1 MRKYLNNPRIV
12 LPIALFAMLW
22 VCHSYGL
29 LDQLL
34 PDFSTQSQSVAATQV
49 VIEKEVITLTPSG
62 RVMQGLVRDQWLPR
76 NWRKSSA
83 IKNEPFVA
91 NYSFEKSELPDE
103 SSAPEVVEEVVV
115 IDPSTLDQYIAE
127 HLGLDELGFFVRFGS
142 VNKREGDLLMTKGGR
157 ELQLG
162 QIAISDTE
170 RSEAAHQAS
179 VAAVLSGMRLYGV
192 MDQIVNE
199 ASSDAADA
207 ADTLVALE
215 STKDPASVEQVNS
228 AFIGGGVHPS
238 GIYRHGDIICQNPVL
253 GLSKIE
259 AGRVVIVDRYKNQFI
274 LKLD

>member
-1 MRKYLNNPRIV
+1 MRQYLNNPRFV
-12 LPIALFAMLW
+12 LPLALFALLW
-22 VCHSYGL
+22 AAHSYGF
-29 LDQLL
+29 LDNLL
-34 PDFSTQSQSVAATQV
+34 PDFSNQPQSVAATQV
-49 VIEKEVITLTPSG
+49 VIEKKVIALTPSG
-62 RVMQGLVRDQWLPR
+62 QVMQGLVRDQWLPR
-76 NWRKSSA
+76 NWIKSSA

-103 SSAPEVVEEVVV
+103 SPASEVIEEVVV
-115 IDPSTLDQYIAE
+115 IDPSTLDQYVAE

-142 VNKREGDLLMTKGGR
+142 VNKREGDLLMTKSGR

-170 RSEAAHQAS
+170 RTEAAHQAS

-199 ASSDAADA
+199 ASSEAASA
-207 ADTLVALE
+207 VDTAVALE
-215 STKDPASVEQVNS
+215 TFKDPVSVEQANS
-228 AFIGGGVHPS
+228 AIIEGGIHPS
-238 GIYRHGDIICQNPVL
+238 GIYRQGDIICQNPVL

-259 AGRVVIVDRYKNQFI
+259 PGRVVIVDRYKNQFI

>member
-1 MRKYLNNPRIV
+1 
-12 LPIALFAMLW
+12 
-22 VCHSYGL
+22 
-29 LDQLL
+29 
-34 PDFSTQSQSVAATQV
+34 
-49 VIEKEVITLTPSG
+49 
-62 RVMQGLVRDQWLPR
+62 
-76 NWRKSSA
+76 
-83 IKNEPFVA
+83 
-91 NYSFEKSELPDE
+91 
-103 SSAPEVVEEVVV
+103 
-115 IDPSTLDQYIAE
+115 
-127 HLGLDELGFFVRFGS
+127 
-142 VNKREGDLLMTKGGR
+142 MTKSGR

-199 ASSDAADA
+199 ASSDAV
-207 ADTLVALE
+207 DTLVALE